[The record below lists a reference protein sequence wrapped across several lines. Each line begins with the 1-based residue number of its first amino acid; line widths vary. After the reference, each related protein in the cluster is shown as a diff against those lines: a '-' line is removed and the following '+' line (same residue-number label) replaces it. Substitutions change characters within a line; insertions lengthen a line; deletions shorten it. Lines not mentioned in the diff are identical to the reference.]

1 MAEIE
6 HIESLAARVA
16 GAGIG
21 EFAPQDCVATVREQ
35 QGADVEPS
43 PACVH
48 NACKVY
54 MPLP

>member
-6 HIESLAARVA
+6 HVESLAARVA
-16 GAGIG
+16 GADIG

-35 QGADVEPS
+35 QGADVAS
-43 PACVH
+43 RACVH

-54 MPLP
+54 MPP